1 MKPGDTTKLRRQ
13 VKATAIPSGS
23 PLSLPAE
30 TEVTLTQSLGGSH
43 TVAGSF
49 GLARIE
55 EKDQDALGLAKVESA
70 APAKDSNEPADGY
83 LCVAGL
89 QGDAA
94 EAGVKMLKFVQE
106 ILAFVQKR
114 KAEVEAAGKKYW
126 NIRIGIHSGPLVAG
140 VVGVKRMAYDIWGD
154 TVNVAARIQQGSEPG
169 RINLSKNFRDLLGD
183 RIEAEAR
190 GKKPIKHHGEIEMF
204 FFQKLK

>member
-1 MKPGDTTKLRRQ
+1 MKPGDTTKLRRE

-70 APAKDSNEPADGY
+70 APAVDSKEPADEKKVWDKLKEVY
-83 LCVAGL
+83 DPEIPVNVVDLGL
-89 QGDAA
+89 VYSMELKPLSSGGSRAEVKMTLTAPGCGMGPTIQADARNKVLSVP
-94 EAGVKMLKFVQE
+94 GVKE
-106 ILAFVQKR
+106 
-114 KAEVEAAGKKYW
+114 AEVELVWEPAWSQSMISEAGKMK
-126 NIRIGIHSGPLVAG
+126 
-140 VVGVKRMAYDIWGD
+140 
-154 TVNVAARIQQGSEPG
+154 
-169 RINLSKNFRDLLGD
+169 LGWV
-183 RIEAEAR
+183 
-190 GKKPIKHHGEIEMF
+190 
-204 FFQKLK
+204 